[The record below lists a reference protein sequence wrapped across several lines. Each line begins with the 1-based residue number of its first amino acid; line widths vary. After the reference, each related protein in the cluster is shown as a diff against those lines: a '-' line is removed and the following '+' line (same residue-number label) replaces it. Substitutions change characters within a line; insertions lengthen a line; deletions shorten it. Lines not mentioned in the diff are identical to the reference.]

1 METSRYDD
9 RLSEILRKSSA
20 VMAEKGY
27 HQASMRDISA
37 ATGISLSGL
46 YYYFKSKEELLFLIQ
61 EHCFGM
67 LLDQLQAELQELS
80 DPRMRLER
88 FIELHIGFFAE
99 SMPEM
104 KVLSHEA
111 ESLSGEYR
119 SRVTELKRAYTG
131 ELSSILDELLSKTD
145 AGRRTTQAQAEGGA
159 SSRATTFALFGMLNW
174 LYTWYRPD
182 RDPPAQELAEH
193 FAHLFL
199 HGYLS
204 GAPPR
209 PNEEPAGPLGTSS
222 QTTQPRTFF

>member
-27 HQASMRDISA
+27 HRASMRDISA

-67 LLDQLQAELQELS
+67 LLDQLQAELKEVS
-80 DPRMRLER
+80 DPRTRLER
-88 FIELHIGFFAE
+88 FIQLHIGFFAQ

-111 ESLSGEYR
+111 DSLSGEYR
-119 SRVTELKRAYTG
+119 HRVTELKRAYTE
-131 ELSSILDELLSKTD
+131 ELSSILDDLLSETD
-145 AGRRTTQAQAEGGA
+145 TPGGSVPAPGDPGA

-182 RDPPAQELAEH
+182 RDPPAPELAEQ
-193 FAHLFL
+193 FAQLFL
-199 HGYLS
+199 HGFLS
-204 GAPPR
+204 GAPPH
-209 PNEEPAGPLGTSS
+209 PPEEPTGQLSTSS
-222 QTTQPRTFF
+222 QAAQPRTFF